1 MCDIPLDLQRKLE
14 QRWAARFARSDPPA
28 TPQKQRLESQKQTAA
43 QAKGKKEKPAMATH
57 RSCEIANR
65 SAPML
70 TDKDHQALDQ

>member
-43 QAKGKKEKPAMATH
+43 PAKGKNEKPAMATH
-57 RSCEIANR
+57 RPCEIANR

-70 TDKDHQALDQ
+70 TDEGHQSLDQ